1 MLQFSSSLV
10 DLPPT
15 INFDFVLYNGDWPF
29 MIDTAFDRAVQER
42 ARGALVGLAIGDALG
57 APVEFKDRDS
67 FPEVREM
74 LAGGYFKLP
83 AGAWTDDTAMALC
96 LADSLIHDGGL
107 DTRDLLNRFLGWIY
121 ANENTS
127 TGQCIGVGQNTF
139 AVLGN
144 YRRTGALTAP
154 HVKGRSDGNGAL
166 MRLAPVACRHSSD
179 PTKARLIARSQSYT
193 THASELSA
201 AACDAVAAILC
212 DLIAGQPWQGA
223 LAKLSNDA
231 WPEEIKAILAGSWNK
246 PRNEIRSSGYV
257 IHTLEAALWALGT
270 TSSFEEALI
279 ASVNLG
285 NDADTVGAVTGQLA
299 GARYGI
305 RAVPARWSNML
316 IDYDIIDNKARN
328 LVIASG
334 GPLTRLALNTKM
346 E

>member
-1 MLQFSSSLV
+1 MSLS
-10 DLPPT
+10 
-15 INFDFVLYNGDWPF
+15 
-29 MIDTAFDRAVQER
+29 MIDIVLDRAIQER
-42 ARGALVGLAIGDALG
+42 ARGAMVGLAIGDALG

-96 LADSLIHDGGL
+96 LADSLIHDSDL
-107 DTRDLLNRFLGWIY
+107 DARDLLNRFLGWIY

-127 TGQCIGVGQNTF
+127 NGQCIGVGQNTF

-154 HVKGRSDGNGAL
+154 PIKGRSDGNGAL
-166 MRLAPVACRHSSD
+166 MRLAPVACRHWAD

-212 DLIAGQPWQGA
+212 DLIAGQPWQDA
-223 LAKLSNDA
+223 LSGITNDI
-231 WPEEIKAILAGSWNK
+231 WPEEIRTILAGSWNK
-246 PRNEIRSSGYV
+246 PRNEILSSGYV
-257 IHTLEAALWALGT
+257 VHTLEAALWAVGT
-270 TSSFEEALI
+270 TANFEEALI
-279 ASVNLG
+279 AAVNLG
-285 NDADTVGAVTGQLA
+285 NDADTVGAVAGQLA

-305 RAVPARWSNML
+305 RAVPSRWSDML
-316 IDYDIIDNKARN
+316 IDCDKIDIKARN
-328 LVIASG
+328 LITASG
-334 GPLTRLALNTKM
+334 GPLTGLTVPKDKM
-346 E
+346 EGML